1 VECPTCKYPVPAEWQ
16 MCRRCGAPLHHELE
30 LKRVT
35 IPANLARR
43 RSASRSA
50 ARSAAP
56 AGATHSDP
64 AEAPG
69 ALRSSAPDT
78 LLPGALPRLDS
89 LLPRPP
95 RSSGAPALTTVAAL
109 ARKERRY
116 LLVIAVTGVA
126 LMIGLLALWPV
137 VFKSDT
143 HPAASS
149 TAQEEQARATS
160 LLRTVVG
167 GARTLFAPRRSFTE
181 VSPAALRAR
190 SRDTPIV
197 ASATKARVGEVS
209 IRVTSA
215 AVLTLATPADAQRCV
230 FARDEPEKTGTQ
242 FVTVRTAE
250 CRAASAPATG
260 WSSR

>member
-1 VECPTCKYPVPAEWQ
+1 MECPTCKYPVPAEWQ

-30 LKRVT
+30 ETRVT
-35 IPANLARR
+35 IPATLARR
-43 RSASRSA
+43 RLASRAAAGSA
-50 ARSAAP
+50 AR

-69 ALRSSAPDT
+69 TLRSSAPDT

-89 LLPRPP
+89 LLPRPQ
-95 RSSGAPALTTVAAL
+95 RSSGARAHVETRAP
-109 ARKERRY
+109 KDRRY
-116 LLVIAVTGVA
+116 RLVIAVAGVA
-126 LMIGLLALWPV
+126 LTVGLLALWPV

-143 HPAASS
+143 RPAASS
-149 TAQEEQARATS
+149 TAQQEQARATN

-197 ASATKARVGEVS
+197 ASATKARAGEVS

-230 FARDEPEKTGTQ
+230 FARDEPEKARTQ